1 MRTLKIMFIFMI
13 AMSLSSLSEYRIIK
27 ASVGQSAG
35 FHYTQENGRVV
46 AGSVGQLAVGEHKD
60 IGNDGSDVDN
70 LYVGY
75 WMPDGLYS
83 FYKGIEI
90 DADNSKGFSLSNYP
104 NPFRASTT
112 IKFILDSYSYV
123 SVKIYNINGQ
133 EVASL
138 GGAYMSEGM
147 QEFVWDGNQSD
158 GIRASTGSYLYE
170 LQVRPFGGA
179 GSGDEIRVRNIMV
192 VNK

>member
-1 MRTLKIMFIFMI
+1 MRTLKIMLLLMF
-13 AMSLSSLSEYRIIK
+13 AMSLSGLSEYKIIK

-46 AGSVGQLAVGEHKD
+46 AGSVGQLAVGEHRD

-83 FYKGIEI
+83 FYSGIEI
-90 DADNSKGFSLSNYP
+90 DADNSKEFSLSNYP

-123 SVKIYNINGQ
+123 SVKIYDINGR
-133 EVASL
+133 EVVSL
-138 GGAYMSEGM
+138 GGNYMSEGT
-147 QEFVWDGNQSD
+147 QELVWDGNKAD
-158 GIRASTGSYLYE
+158 GIGASTGSYLYE
-170 LQVRPFGGA
+170 LQVRPV
-179 GSGDEIRVRNIMV
+179 GSAQGDEVRVRNIMV
-192 VNK
+192 INK